1 VNLGD
6 LETTDETTV
15 KRWLNPYLTQHL
27 AWWTAAYGT
36 VPRHSVGVLV
46 SREWDD
52 LIAGSRT
59 PEHFVCVAEN
69 TQPLG
74 VVYARLREDRYLGV
88 PVGVL
93 SWLYVTEEAR
103 GKGVSS
109 LLMEA
114 ANSWMAAQEVLGC
127 AVFVTAENAPAL
139 KLYKRFGYRAVDA
152 RMLGAAPRRRAP
164 TSS

>member
-1 VNLGD
+1 MNLRN

-36 VPRHSVGVLV
+36 ALRHSVSALV

-52 LIAGSRT
+52 LAAGSRT

-74 VVYARLREDRYLGV
+74 VVYARLREDQYMGV
-88 PVGVL
+88 AVGVL
-93 SWLYVTEEAR
+93 SWLYVAEEAR

-114 ANSWMAAQEVLGC
+114 ADSWMATQAVMGRE
-127 AVFVTAENAPAL
+127 VFVTAENAPAL
-139 KLYKRFGYRAVDA
+139 KLYERFGYRAVDV
-152 RMLGAAPRRRAP
+152 RMLGAAPR
-164 TSS
+164 